1 MTNLPS
7 VDDLLDPDLPHWR
20 EARGLAYALLRDHWT
35 ADDICQ
41 EARIRLQQM
50 PDLDRSRPVRELV
63 LTIVRR
69 LSLSERRRKR
79 PELLG
84 DDAMHVD
91 PTTPP
96 ANDIADREDR
106 RKTLND
112 ALADM
117 DPVWRAMLY
126 LKDGLG
132 LRYREIAD
140 VLDKTEDVV
149 RVTLHRARIRARERL
164 MASQAE
170 RTS

>member
-1 MTNLPS
+1 M
-7 VDDLLDPDLPHWR
+7 
-20 EARGLAYALLRDHWT
+20 

-50 PDLDRSRPVRELV
+50 PDLDLSRPVRELI

-69 LSLSERRRKR
+69 LAVSERRRKR

-84 DDAMHVD
+84 DDAMHID
-91 PTTPP
+91 PTAPP
-96 ANDIADREDR
+96 ADAVAERNDR
-106 RKTLND
+106 RKLLRD

-126 LKDGLG
+126 LKDGVG
-132 LRYREIAD
+132 LRYREIAE

-149 RVTLHRARIRARERL
+149 RVTLHRARIRAREHLLQNTVSRS
-164 MASQAE
+164 MRSKP
-170 RTS
+170 S